1 MTAVIDSH
9 LHLWDPGRIHYPWL
23 AGAGTLN
30 RAFGP
35 ADFPTGGRRIDAAV
49 FVEAGCA
56 ADQALDELAWI
67 EAVAR
72 DWPVLRAVVAQAPLE
87 LGTAAAPE
95 VAALAARPLVTGV
108 RRIAQDEAPGFLTSP
123 AFVAG
128 VRLLAGHELSFD
140 ACVREH
146 QLGEL
151 ITLVDRC
158 PDVIFLLDHLGK
170 PNVRAGRWSPWQA
183 ELARLAKRENVHAK
197 LSGLTTEADW
207 EAWQPSDVRRYLL
220 HALDV
225 FGPLRCLYGS
235 DWPVATL
242 AARPEQWWDV
252 VSDALSELP
261 GEQYDAVMGGNA
273 ARLYRISGV
282 GHTAGDV
289 T

>member
-9 LHLWDPGRIHYPWL
+9 LHLWDPDRFHYPWL
-23 AGAGTLN
+23 AGAGSLN

-35 ADFPTGGRRIDAAV
+35 ADFDTDGPPIDAAV

-56 ADQALDELAWI
+56 PDQALHELAWI
-67 EAVAR
+67 ESVATE
-72 DWPVLRAVVAQAPLE
+72 WPVLRAVVAQAPLE
-87 LGTAAAPE
+87 VGTAAGPMVDE
-95 VAALAARPLVTGV
+95 LAARPLVTGV
-108 RRIAQDEAPGFLTSP
+108 RRNAQDEAPGFLSSP
-123 AFVAG
+123 SFIAG

-151 ITLVDRC
+151 IDLVDRC
-158 PDVIFLLDHLGK
+158 PDVTFVLDHLGK

-183 ELARLAKRENVHAK
+183 ELADLARRDNVHAK

-207 EAWQPSDVRRYLL
+207 GTWQPSDVRRYLL

-225 FGPLRCLYGS
+225 FGPRRCLYGS

-242 AARPEQWWDV
+242 AARHEQWWDV
-252 VSDALSELP
+252 VADALSDLP
-261 GEQYDAVMGGNA
+261 REDHDAVMGGNA
-273 ARLYRISGV
+273 ARLYRILG
-282 GHTAGDV
+282 GDRTAGDL